1 MITQKSLAQI
11 LNAEA
16 EVAKINA
23 EIAEL
28 CKPMTDKLAN
38 LQAAI
43 DAKKKE
49 IVDALLSKDE
59 IEQGKRFAELKETK
73 PRASVSWKDEW
84 VNIAVQH
91 GIDPKSEAERL
102 AEESK
107 VGKKSTFSLI
117 VK

>member
-23 EIAEL
+23 EIGEL
-28 CKPMTDKLAN
+28 CKPMTDKLAS
-38 LQAAI
+38 LQASI

-49 IVDALLSKDE
+49 ILEALLAKDE
-59 IEQGKRFAELKETK
+59 VESGKRFAELKETK
-73 PRASVSWKDEW
+73 PRASVSWKEVW
-84 VNIAVQH
+84 ETLATKH
-91 GIDPKSEAERL
+91 GLDIKTEAEKL
-102 AEESK
+102 AEKSK
-107 VGKKSTFSLI
+107 EGKKSTFSLI